1 MPAPAS
7 AKAIATAVA
16 SQDRD
21 KLVAALARHQGPIPA
36 QAMMN
41 AGRLAWLPGL
51 RLLVAK
57 GGDLN
62 APFKN
67 YRGLHALIQ
76 ERPHAGVRSTP
87 ARIACLTW
95 MIEHGADPE
104 LLAAWPQARALAV
117 AAFTGDRGYVDAL
130 RAAGARIDVFT
141 ASALGDAARVKKLLA
156 KDPSLA
162 TARDGGLLTA
172 LQCCAG
178 SKMGEGNRAVAKGLL
193 ECARALVGAG
203 ADVNALTQ
211 SWGHKV
217 SVSYFAIRSGQIDTL
232 TLLLD
237 HGLDA
242 TSAVATAAWEG
253 RGDILDLLISRGAD
267 LARAC
272 DDTRPVLNELVR
284 WGQFGLARLY
294 LSKGGP
300 VNQTDDRGWT
310 SLHQAVS
317 RGNVKMLKDLLAA
330 GGDPNVADQA
340 GRTPRGMAKK
350 SGRAELLQVIDRHW
364 ARQCS

>member
-1 MPAPAS
+1 MAAQS
-7 AKAIATAVA
+7 
-16 SQDRD
+16 RD
-21 KLVAALARHQGPIPA
+21 KLVAALARHKGPVPS

-62 APFKN
+62 ASFKN

-76 ERPHAGVRSTP
+76 ERPHAGARATP
-87 ARIACLTW
+87 ARIACLKW
-95 MIEHGADPE
+95 MVDHGADPE
-104 LLAAWPQARALAV
+104 QLAAWPQARALVV
-117 AAFTGDRGYVDAL
+117 AAFVGDTAYVDAL
-130 RAAGARIDVFT
+130 RDAGARIDVFT
-141 ASALGDAARVKKLLA
+141 ASALGDAGRVKKLLA

-162 TARDGGLLTA
+162 AARDGGLLTA

-178 SKMGEGNRAVAKGLL
+178 SKMGAGDPAVAKGLL
-193 ECARALVGAG
+193 ECARVLVAAG

-217 SVSYFAIRSGQIDTL
+217 SVSYFVIRSGQIDML

-237 HGLDA
+237 NGLDT

-253 RGDILDLLISRGAD
+253 RGDILDLLIARGAD
-267 LARAC
+267 LTRAR
-272 DDTRPVLNELVR
+272 DDNRPVLNELVR
-284 WGQFGLARLY
+284 WGQFSLARLY

-300 VNQTDDRGWT
+300 VNQPDDRGWT
-310 SLHQAVS
+310 SMHQAVS
-317 RGNVKMLKDLLAA
+317 RGNVKMLKDLLVA
-330 GGDPNVADQA
+330 GGDAHRADHD

-350 SGRAELLQVIDRHW
+350 SGRAELLQAIDG
-364 ARQCS
+364 AASKLL

>member
-1 MPAPAS
+1 MAAPAS
-7 AKAIATAVA
+7 ARAIATAVA

-21 KLVAALARHQGPIPA
+21 RLVAALARHHGPIPA

-41 AGRLAWLPGL
+41 AGRFAWLPGL

-62 APFKN
+62 ASFKN

-76 ERPHAGVRSTP
+76 ERPHAGAGSTP
-87 ARIACLTW
+87 ARIACLKW
-95 MIEHGADPE
+95 MLEHGADPE
-104 LLAAWPQARALAV
+104 QMAAWPQARALVV
-117 AAFTGDRGYVDAL
+117 AAFTGDRGYVAAL
-130 RAAGARIDVFT
+130 RDAGARIDVFT

-156 KDPSLA
+156 RDPSPA

-178 SKMGEGNRAVAKGLL
+178 SKLGDGDRAAAKGLL
-193 ECARALVGAG
+193 ECARALVAAG

-217 SVSYFAIRSGQIDTL
+217 SVSYFAIRSGQVDVL

-237 HGLDA
+237 NGLDA
-242 TSAVATAAWEG
+242 TAAVATAAWEG
-253 RGDILDLLISRGAD
+253 RGDILDLLIARGAD
-267 LARAC
+267 LTRAS
-272 DDTRPVLNELVR
+272 DGTRPVLNELVR
-284 WGQFGLARLY
+284 WGQFSLARLY

-300 VNQTDDRGWT
+300 VNQADDRGWT
-310 SLHQAVS
+310 SVHQAVS
-317 RGNVKMLKDLLAA
+317 RGNVKMLEDLLAA
-330 GGDPNVADQA
+330 GGDPHRADHD

-350 SGRAELLQVIDRHW
+350 SGRAELLAAIDG
-364 ARQCS
+364 AASKLL

>member
-1 MPAPAS
+1 MPAPGT
-7 AKAIATAVA
+7 AKAIVTAVA
-16 SQDRD
+16 AQDRD
-21 KLVAALARHQGPIPA
+21 KLVAALARHDGPIPA

-41 AGRLAWLPGL
+41 AGRLAWLPGI
-51 RLLVAK
+51 RLLVAG

-62 APFKN
+62 ASFKN

-95 MIEHGADPE
+95 MLGHGADPE
-104 LLAAWPQARALAV
+104 QLAAWPQARALVV
-117 AAFTGDRGYVDAL
+117 AAFVGDRGYVDAL
-130 RAAGARIDVFT
+130 REAGARIDVFT

-156 KDPSLA
+156 KDPGLA
-162 TARDGGLLTA
+162 SARDGGLLTA

-193 ECARALVGAG
+193 GCARALVNAG

-211 SWGHKV
+211 SWGHQV
-217 SVSYFAIRSGQIDTL
+217 SVAYFAIRSGQLEML
-232 TLLLD
+232 TLFLD

-253 RGDILDLLISRGAD
+253 RGDILDLLIARGAD
-267 LARAC
+267 LGRAC
-272 DDTRPVLNELVR
+272 DHTRPVLNELVR
-284 WGQFGLARLY
+284 WGQFSLARLY
-294 LSKGGP
+294 LSKGGA
-300 VNQTDDRGWT
+300 VNQADDRGWT
-310 SLHQAVS
+310 SMHQAVS

-330 GGDPNVADQA
+330 GGDAKVADHD

-350 SGRAELLQVIDRHW
+350 SGRAELLQAIED
-364 ARQCS
+364 AASKLL